1 MFVLRSYELLSGKG
15 QLGFILPNKF
25 FTAEYGK
32 SLRSFLSS
40 SRSLRGIIDFGDSQ
54 VFAGASTYTCLLFL
68 SKESHNTVSY
78 ENAVASPSSMTV
90 DNASLIEA
98 DLSRFTEEPWSF
110 GSSQA
115 ASLLGRLKAF
125 PCLGEFCEIKHGL
138 QTGLDE
144 IFLLQAITQNG
155 NRPTITVTS
164 KASPGPFEI
173 EKSITRR
180 LVKGSLDIRRY
191 SIDVGGR
198 LLLFP
203 YTHESGRALLIEK
216 KTIEDS
222 YPLAWIYLKN
232 NYDRLFRIPR
242 I

>member
-1 MFVLRSYELLSGKG
+1 
-15 QLGFILPNKF
+15 
-25 FTAEYGK
+25 
-32 SLRSFLSS
+32 
-40 SRSLRGIIDFGDSQ
+40 
-54 VFAGASTYTCLLFL
+54 
-68 SKESHNTVSY
+68 
-78 ENAVASPSSMTV
+78 MTV

-110 GSSQA
+110 GSPQA

-144 IFLLQAITQNG
+144 IFLLQAVTQNG

-164 KASPGPFEI
+164 KASPEPFEI

-203 YTHESGRALLIEK
+203 YSHESGRALLIEK

-222 YPLAWIYLKN
+222 SPLAWKYLKN
-232 NYDRLFRIPR
+232 NYDRLRSKKDKDWYAFRRRNSGEFWCHQSVSDCVRLMTLKEVSISLEAGEGVAEPMG
-242 I
+242 